1 MVFGRSCSKMLPATT
16 RSNWRWELKGSWT
29 FALQNDG
36 AILFYPHGWGRAY
49 LVPTEDKRREIE
61 EFLALWQ
68 TRSRS
73 AVRFSRWC
81 VVPVPAVILATATP
95 PVWRIVS
102 QMPVWP
108 TISIFVLALGV
119 LGCLVIAGSPLALSF
134 LAETAKADLEKADVR
149 RPLSEALKDYA
160 RRSDWSRLS
169 LDAALGSL
177 FLGFGVH
184 QLMPRR
190 VTVMHVASAGP
201 HFWTLG
207 VPGVVLGGWMV
218 LSALLQIRTKVS
230 ADEHR

>member
-1 MVFGRSCSKMLPATT
+1 MGPRLSRPDGGQASRNRGIPCAVAKEVAVRGPLLAMVRSPSSSRRSCHGHAPCLPHRLADTRMATI
-16 RSNWRWELKGSWT
+16 ST
-29 FALQNDG
+29 FA
-36 AILFYPHGWGRAY
+36 I
-49 LVPTEDKRREIE
+49 
-61 EFLALWQ
+61 
-68 TRSRS
+68 
-73 AVRFSRWC
+73 
-81 VVPVPAVILATATP
+81 
-95 PVWRIVS
+95 
-102 QMPVWP
+102 
-108 TISIFVLALGV
+108 ALGV
-119 LGCLVIAGSPLALSF
+119 LGCLVIAGSPLALRF

-149 RPLSEALKDYA
+149 RPLSESLKDHV

-169 LDAALGSL
+169 LDAALGAL